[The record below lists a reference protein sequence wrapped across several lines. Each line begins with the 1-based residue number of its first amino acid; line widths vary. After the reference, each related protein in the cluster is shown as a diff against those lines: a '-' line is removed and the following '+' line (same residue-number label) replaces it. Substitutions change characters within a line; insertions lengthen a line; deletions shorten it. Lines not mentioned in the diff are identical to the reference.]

1 MIENSMDIPCWYVIH
16 TNVRQEDRADR
27 NLRSQHIETL
37 NPKIMERRSNPYTG
51 KASFLASPL
60 FPRYIFAKFRAGL
73 MLQKVY
79 FTRGIHSVVSF
90 GDGPTPVDEEII
102 DTITDHMS
110 PDGFIRIVNE
120 LQKGDRVVIEDG
132 SFKNF
137 EGIFESEV
145 KQTDRIVVLLNAVRY
160 QSRIQIGKDQVK
172 KFDESRTHFQL

>member
-1 MIENSMDIPCWYVIH
+1 
-16 TNVRQEDRADR
+16 
-27 NLRSQHIETL
+27 
-37 NPKIMERRSNPYTG
+37 
-51 KASFLASPL
+51 
-60 FPRYIFAKFRAGL
+60 